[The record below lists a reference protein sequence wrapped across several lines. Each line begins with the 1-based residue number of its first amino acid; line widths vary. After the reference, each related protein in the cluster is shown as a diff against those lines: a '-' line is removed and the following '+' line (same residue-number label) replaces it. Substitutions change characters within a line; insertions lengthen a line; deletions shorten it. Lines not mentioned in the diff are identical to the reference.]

1 MGLQLRECVYLDN
14 VLNEYQQHVKINCSQ
29 KYREYLI
36 WKPLDQYKI
45 KCFLENFTNYNSVGI
60 IVNED
65 ERALYKM
72 LNITMDDS
80 FIQTKDD
87 ETIYNDE
94 DSMMD
99 KGISMLMSIDKKKFC
114 NIDMTKNMNIKEKK
128 KKENEKLNV
137 VKHISSKK
145 NNNCGKLPRHP
156 GDEEC
161 CYFSD
166 DD

>member
-1 MGLQLRECVYLDN
+1 M
-14 VLNEYQQHVKINCSQ
+14 
-29 KYREYLI
+29 
-36 WKPLDQYKI
+36 
-45 KCFLENFTNYNSVGI
+45 ENFTSYNSVGTVI
-60 IVNED
+60 NED
-65 ERALYKM
+65 DRALYKM
-72 LNITMDDS
+72 LNIPMDDS

-87 ETIYNDE
+87 ETIYIDE

-99 KGISMLMSIDKKKFC
+99 KGVSMIMSIDKKKFG
-114 NIDMTKNMNIKEKK
+114 NIEMNMKDKRRK
-128 KKENEKLNV
+128 DNEKLNV
-137 VKHISSKK
+137 IKNISAKK

>member
-1 MGLQLRECVYLDN
+1 M
-14 VLNEYQQHVKINCSQ
+14 
-29 KYREYLI
+29 
-36 WKPLDQYKI
+36 
-45 KCFLENFTNYNSVGI
+45 ENFTSYNSVGTVI
-60 IVNED
+60 NED
-65 ERALYKM
+65 DRALYKM
-72 LNITMDDS
+72 LNIPMDDS

-87 ETIYNDE
+87 ETIYIDE

-99 KGISMLMSIDKKKFC
+99 KGVSMIMSIDKKKFG
-114 NIDMTKNMNIKEKK
+114 NIEMTVKDRKRKD
-128 KKENEKLNV
+128 NEKLNV
-137 VKHISSKK
+137 NKNKSAKG

>member
-1 MGLQLRECVYLDN
+1 MLS
-14 VLNEYQQHVKINCSQ
+14 EYQKHVKINCSQ

-36 WKPLDQYKI
+36 WRPLDQYKI
-45 KCFLENFTNYNSVGI
+45 CFLENFTSYNSVGTVI
-60 IVNED
+60 NED
-65 ERALYKM
+65 DRALYKM
-72 LNITMDDS
+72 LNIPMDDS

-87 ETIYNDE
+87 ETIYIDE

-99 KGISMLMSIDKKKFC
+99 KGVSMIMSIDKKKFG
-114 NIDMTKNMNIKEKK
+114 NIEMTVKDRKRKD
-128 KKENEKLNV
+128 NEKLNV
-137 VKHISSKK
+137 IKNISVKG